1 VKTIER
7 AGPLRSARKHRGH
20 MTIEQKTDAEIL
32 EIANPIMDNLMEAST
47 RIDFAGHTRDFTE
60 RLKAI
65 VTKEYL
71 EKVCRKY
78 QEEKGFFSQREFVAL
93 FRRPGA
99 VAVVWKQ
106 GFTKKEGE
114 FVAEILIVEQGSRF
128 LVDHV
133 MVW

>member
-1 VKTIER
+1 MEAVERVNSQAVSRKQVEHMAIE
-7 AGPLRSARKHRGH
+7 H
-20 MTIEQKTDAEIL
+20 KTDAEIL

-47 RIDFAGHTRDFTE
+47 RIDFAGHTRDFTD

-106 GFTKKEGE
+106 GFTQKEGE
-114 FVAEILIVEQGSRF
+114 FVAEALIVEQGSRF